1 MRRSSVGSGVTE
13 FQSIWNRMRTS
24 YLGST
29 CFGTFTVTSV
39 ASRNCAP
46 LPSAGSHACVTSS
59 TSRLVW
65 PLLNGAWPAKVTL
78 CEPGLDGSDTAAGLV
93 AAWTVPAS
101 KPVAARPRAVD
112 RRIGRRRRGS
122 CMKSLR
128 CDQGQVITGQKRQSN
143 PGPVGAPREKFAGL
157 SLFPASRTAAG
168 LEERAAEA
176 ATAAAKLRYRDAIAA
191 RHRHVVEAGAARA
204 SALRR
209 PGDQP
214 VAYSHRLE
222 KADVGA
228 CSHGSLVVGVA
239 RERERGVGEGED
251 VAAVADAMPVRHVLA
266 HHHRRGC
273 TSRRNVGDLDA
284 QLLARP
290 IGGVHGLGATTS
302 DVEGVRGIHRLSLA
316 SGRARLPA

>member
-24 YLGST
+24 YFGST

-65 PLLNGAWPAKVTL
+65 PLLNGACPAKVTL

-93 AAWTVPAS
+93 AAWTVPARR
-101 KPVAARPRAVD
+101 PVATSPRAVD

-122 CMKSLR
+122 CMNRSVAIRVRSKPDKNGSLIQAR
-128 CDQGQVITGQKRQSN
+128 RG
-143 PGPVGAPREKFAGL
+143 PREQFAGL
-157 SLFPASRTAAG
+157 SMFPASRTAAR

-176 ATAAAKLRYRDAIAA
+176 AAAAAKLRYRDAIDA
-191 RHRHVVEAGAARA
+191 RHRPVVEAGAATA
-204 SALRR
+204 GALRR

-214 VAYSHRLE
+214 FAYSHRLE
-222 KADVGA
+222 KADVRACGHGA
-228 CSHGSLVVGVA
+228 LVVGVA

-251 VAAVADAMPVRHVLA
+251 VAAVADAVAVGHVLA

-273 TSRRNVGDLDA
+273 ASRRDVADLDA
-284 QLLARP
+284 QPLARP
-290 IGGVHGLGATTS
+290 ICGVHGLGATTS
-302 DVEGVRGIHRLSLA
+302 DVGGVRGIHRLSLA
-316 SGRARLPA
+316 SGRARLTA

>member
-39 ASRNCAP
+39 ESRNLAP

-65 PLLNGAWPAKVTL
+65 PLLNGACPAKVTL

-101 KPVAARPRAVD
+101 KPVAASPRAVD

-122 CMKSLR
+122 CMNRSVAIRVRSKPDKNGSLIS
-128 CDQGQVITGQKRQSN
+128 GPTG
-143 PGPVGAPREKFAGL
+143 GPREKFAGL
-157 SLFPASRTAAG
+157 SLFPASRPAAG

-176 ATAAAKLRYRDAIAA
+176 AAAPAELRYRDAVGA
-191 RHRHVVEAGAARA
+191 RHRHAVEAGTATAR
-204 SALRR
+204 ALRR
-209 PGDQP
+209 PAAQP
-214 VAYSHRLE
+214 VAHSHRLE

-228 CSHGSLVVGVA
+228 CRHGALVVGVA
-239 RERERGVGEGED
+239 R
-251 VAAVADAMPVRHVLA
+251 
-266 HHHRRGC
+266 
-273 TSRRNVGDLDA
+273 
-284 QLLARP
+284 
-290 IGGVHGLGATTS
+290 
-302 DVEGVRGIHRLSLA
+302 
-316 SGRARLPA
+316 